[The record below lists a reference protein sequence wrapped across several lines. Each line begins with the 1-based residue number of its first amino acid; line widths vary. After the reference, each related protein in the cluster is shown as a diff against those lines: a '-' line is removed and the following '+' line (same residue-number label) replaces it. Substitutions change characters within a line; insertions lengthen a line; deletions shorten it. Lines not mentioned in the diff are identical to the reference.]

1 MPPVALSA
9 KMQALIEKI
18 EAADAAHFAALRAKG
33 RAQADALAKA
43 REKTL
48 EKKREN
54 LRVAREVQAAARRR
68 KLPPP
73 LGEAG

>member
-1 MPPVALSA
+1 MAISA

-18 EAADAAHFAALRAKG
+18 EGADAAHFADLREKG
-33 RAQADALAKA
+33 KAQSDALAKA
-43 REKTL
+43 QEKTL

-54 LRVAREVQAAARRR
+54 LRVARAVQAAARRR

-73 LGEAG
+73 LGEAR